1 MWGRRL
7 DGRTLG
13 FRLIG
18 INNQNFLME
27 DLETGSWWQQVTG
40 EAISGPLK
48 GRHLSPVLHDEVTF
62 AIWRQEHPASRVLA
76 LDGHGSRI
84 ARDWETR
91 TAKSPVVAPA
101 RDGDP
106 LTPRDV
112 VVGVAHGGESRAYPR
127 AVVAGAGV
135 VLDDLGGMPIA
146 VLDAGDGQ
154 SVRVFAAT
162 VNGTPVQ
169 LVRRTDTMPA
179 TFVDPATG
187 STFDFSGRALAGSL
201 AGAALERLPHLSDY
215 WFDWRAYH
223 PSTTV
228 YAPR

>member
-1 MWGRRL
+1 M
-7 DGRTLG
+7 DGRTLS

-27 DLETGSWWQQVTG
+27 DLDTGSWWQQVTG

-48 GRHLSPVLHDEVTF
+48 GRRLAPVLHDEVSF
-62 AIWRQEHPASRVLA
+62 AIWRQDHPAARVLA
-76 LDGHGSRI
+76 LDAQGSRI
-84 ARDWETR
+84 SREWESR
-91 TAKSPVVAPA
+91 TAKSPVVTPA

-106 LTPRDV
+106 LPPREI
-112 VVGVAHGGESRAYPR
+112 VVGVERNGESRAYPK

-135 VLDDLGGMPIA
+135 ILDDLGGTPIA
-146 VLDAGDGQ
+146 ILDAGDGQ

-162 VNGTPVQ
+162 VNGAPVA
-169 LVRRTDTMPA
+169 LVRRLDTTAA
-179 TFVDPATG
+179 TFVDTATG
-187 STFDFSGRALAGSL
+187 STFGFTGRGLSGPLAGT
-201 AGAALERLPHLSDY
+201 ALERVPHLSDY
-215 WFDWRAYH
+215 WFDWRVYH